1 MTRSCVCA
9 SIRARESY
17 GTPEGVPYATT
28 EAPVQRPLV
37 LTTVWLLAV
46 LPAITSAQWIDY
58 KTPGLPRTPDG
69 KVNLKAPMPR
79 TADGKPDLTGIW
91 RLEPKS
97 DPGTALEASG
107 PQPWIVDAAK
117 KFMHELGRD
126 DTGVHCLPS
135 GPRAFLGADY
145 AKFIQTPAVTMV
157 LYESMAYRQIFT
169 DGRPLPTD
177 MNPTWMGYSIG
188 RWEGNTLVVTS
199 SGFNDR
205 TFLGGLGYRH
215 SEALKVTERFTRHDL
230 GHMTVDITLEDPKA
244 YAKPARIVVDAE
256 LRPDT
261 ELIEYV
267 CAENERSR
275 PHLIGTADDDRKL
288 QVKLDAVVLAKYAGV
303 FKFPPFLPGD
313 KDLLVT
319 FGVKDG
325 ALAVEIERGPTL
337 TAVPVSQTKFM
348 AQGVSVDF
356 IPGPNGAFNEVVV
369 TIVEGELKGIRVK

>member
-1 MTRSCVCA
+1 
-9 SIRARESY
+9 
-17 GTPEGVPYATT
+17 
-28 EAPVQRPLV
+28 VQRFWFTAV
-37 LTTVWLLAV
+37 CCLTLL
-46 LPAITSAQWIDY
+46 LMQSTSAQWINY
-58 KTPGLPRTPDG
+58 KTPGLPRTSDG
-69 KVNLKAPMPR
+69 KVNLKAPLPR

-91 RLEPKS
+91 RFEPKS
-97 DPGTALEASG
+97 DPGAALEAAG

-117 KFMHELGRD
+117 KYMHELGRD

-145 AKFIQTPAVTMV
+145 AKLIQTPAVTTV
-157 LYESMAYRQIFT
+157 LYESMEFRQIFT
-169 DGRPLPTD
+169 DGRQLQPDP
-177 MNPTWMGYSIG
+177 NPTWMGYSVG

-199 SGFNDR
+199 NGFNDR

-230 GHMTVDITLEDPKA
+230 GHMTVETTLEDPKA
-244 YAKPARIVVDAE
+244 YAKPVRIVVDAE

-275 PHLIGTADDDRKL
+275 PHLIGTADDDKKL
-288 QVKLDAVVLAKYAGV
+288 QVKLDPALLAKYAGV

-319 FGVKDG
+319 FTASDG
-325 ALAVEIERGPTL
+325 ALAVAIERGPTL
-337 TAVPVSQTKFM
+337 TALPVSETRFM

-356 IPGPNGAFNEVVV
+356 IPGPNGVVNEVVV
-369 TIVEGELKGIRVK
+369 TIVEGELKGVRIK

>member
-1 MTRSCVCA
+1 MHH
-9 SIRARESY
+9 
-17 GTPEGVPYATT
+17 
-28 EAPVQRPLV
+28 PLRFA
-37 LTTVWLLAV
+37 LAACFSFAIAG
-46 LPAITSAQWIDY
+46 PAFAQWINY
-58 KTPGLPRTPDG
+58 KTPSLPRTADG
-69 KVNLKAPMPR
+69 KVNLKAPLPR

-91 RLEPKS
+91 RFEPKS
-97 DPGTALEASG
+97 DLGAALEASG
-107 PQPWIVDAAK
+107 PQPWIVEAARK
-117 KFMHELGRD
+117 YMHELGRD

-135 GPRAFLGADY
+135 GPRAFLGADFT
-145 AKFIQTPAVTMV
+145 KFIQTPAVTTV
-157 LYESMAYRQIFT
+157 LYESMEFRQIFT

-177 MNPTWMGYSIG
+177 PNPTWMGYSVG

-199 SGFNDR
+199 HGFNDR

-215 SEALKVTERFTRHDL
+215 SEALKVTERFTRHDV
-230 GHMTVDITLEDPKA
+230 GHMTVEVTLEDPKA
-244 YAKPARIVVDAE
+244 YAKPATIVVEAE

-288 QVKLDAVVLAKYAGV
+288 QVKLDPGVLAKYAGV

-319 FGVKDG
+319 FTVKGD

-337 TAVPVSQTKFM
+337 TALPVSQTRFL

-356 IPGPNGAFNEVVV
+356 VPGPNGAFNEVVV
-369 TIVEGELKGIRVK
+369 TIVEGELKGVRIK

>member
-1 MTRSCVCA
+1 M
-9 SIRARESY
+9 
-17 GTPEGVPYATT
+17 
-28 EAPVQRPLV
+28 QRPLV
-37 LTTVWLLAV
+37 FLAV
-46 LPAITSAQWIDY
+46 CLLSVLLPLHASAQWIDY

-69 KVNLKAPMPR
+69 KVNLKAPRPM

-145 AKFIQTPAVTMV
+145 AKFIQTPAVTTV
-157 LYESMAYRQIFT
+157 LYESMQYRQIFT

-177 MNPTWMGYSIG
+177 PNPTWMGYSVG

-199 SGFNDR
+199 AGFNDR

-230 GHMTVDITLEDPKA
+230 GHMTVEVTLEDPKA
-244 YAKPARIVVDAE
+244 YAKAAKIVVDAE

-275 PHLIGTADDDRKL
+275 PHMIGTADDDKKL
-288 QVKLDAVVLAKYAGV
+288 QVTLDPAVLAKYAGV

-319 FGVKDG
+319 FAVTDG

-337 TAVPVSQTKFM
+337 TALPVSQTRFM

-369 TIVEGELKGIRVK
+369 TIVEGELKGVRVK

>member
-1 MTRSCVCA
+1 M
-9 SIRARESY
+9 
-17 GTPEGVPYATT
+17 
-28 EAPVQRPLV
+28 QRL
-37 LTTVWLLAV
+37 W
-46 LPAITSAQWIDY
+46 LPAACCLTLLLTQSVSAQWIDY
-58 KTPGLPRTPDG
+58 KTPGLPRTADG
-69 KVNLKAPMPR
+69 KVNLKAPLPR

-91 RLEPKS
+91 RFEPKS
-97 DPGTALEASG
+97 DISAALEAAG

-117 KFMHELGRD
+117 KYMHELGRN

-135 GPRAFLGADY
+135 GPRAFVGADFS
-145 AKFIQTPAVTMV
+145 KFIQTPAVTTV
-157 LYESMAYRQIFT
+157 LYESMEFRQIFT
-169 DGRPLPTD
+169 DGRPLQPD
-177 MNPTWMGYSIG
+177 PNPTWMGYSVG

-199 SGFNDR
+199 NGFNER
-205 TFLGGLGYRH
+205 TFLGGLGYKH

-230 GHMTVDITLEDPKA
+230 GHMTIEITFDDAKA
-244 YAKPARIVVDAE
+244 YAKPAKIVVDAE

-275 PHLIGTADDDRKL
+275 PHLVGTADDDRKL
-288 QVKLDAVVLAKYAGV
+288 QVKLDPAVLAKYAGT

-319 FGVKDG
+319 FAVKDG

-337 TAVPVSQTKFM
+337 TALPVSQTRFL

-356 IPGPNGAFNEVVV
+356 IPGPNGVVNEVVV
-369 TIVEGELKGIRVK
+369 TIVEGELKGVRIK

>member
-1 MTRSCVCA
+1 VHH
-9 SIRARESY
+9 
-17 GTPEGVPYATT
+17 
-28 EAPVQRPLV
+28 PLRFA
-37 LTTVWLLAV
+37 LAACFSFAIAG
-46 LPAITSAQWIDY
+46 PAFAQWINY
-58 KTPGLPRTPDG
+58 KTPSLPRTADG
-69 KVNLKAPMPR
+69 KVNLKAPLPR

-91 RLEPKS
+91 RFEPKS
-97 DPGTALEASG
+97 DLGAALEASG
-107 PQPWIVDAAK
+107 PQPWIVEAARK
-117 KFMHELGRD
+117 YMHELGRD

-135 GPRAFLGADY
+135 GPRAFLGADFT
-145 AKFIQTPAVTMV
+145 KFIQTPAVTTV
-157 LYESMAYRQIFT
+157 LYESMEFRQIFT

-177 MNPTWMGYSIG
+177 PNPTWMGYSVG

-199 SGFNDR
+199 HGFNDR

-215 SEALKVTERFTRHDL
+215 SEALKVTERFTRHDV
-230 GHMTVDITLEDPKA
+230 GHMTVEVTLEDPKA
-244 YAKPARIVVDAE
+244 YAKPATIVVEAE

-288 QVKLDAVVLAKYAGV
+288 QVKLDPGVLAKYAGV

-319 FGVKDG
+319 FTVKGD

-337 TAVPVSQTKFM
+337 TALPVSQTRFL
-348 AQGVSVDF
+348 AQGVSQ
-356 IPGPNGAFNEVVV
+356 AFQRGQTLVRTLLSNFGQLHTNSLYVANLFRFLGLDRNSVV
-369 TIVEGELKGIRVK
+369 